1 MARSLSL
8 PLVMSFNGDYVD
20 TAGFLALQG
29 LFTAH
34 VTGAFGAAMIQGA
47 SGGALTATD
56 VVYRRPEQI
65 CRD

>member
-8 PLVMSFNGDYVD
+8 PLVMSFNGGSVD

-34 VTGAFGAAMIQGA
+34 VTGAFSAAMI
-47 SGGALTATD
+47 
-56 VVYRRPEQI
+56 
-65 CRD
+65 